1 MKKVSGFILI
11 NVIWV
16 VRGVAVEDANA
27 PHGVKLLIED
37 YPYASDGLEIWDAIK
52 SWVEEYVAFYYKS
65 DEELQKDPELQAWWK
80 DLVQVGHG
88 DLKDKPWWPKMQTRG
103 ELVQVSTTLI
113 WIASALHAAVNFGQY
128 PYGGLILNRPTIS
141 RRFMPEK
148 GSAEYDALA
157 KNPEKEFLKTITGK
171 KETLIDLTVIEI
183 LSRHTTDE
191 FYLGDRDG
199 GDNWT
204 SDAGPL
210 EAFKRFGKKL
220 ADIEQKLVQKN
231 NDETLRNRTGPAKL
245 PYTLLFPSSKEGL
258 TFRGIPNSISI

>member
-1 MKKVSGFILI
+1 
-11 NVIWV
+11 
-16 VRGVAVEDANA
+16 
-27 PHGVKLLIED
+27 LIED

-65 DEELQKDPELQAWWK
+65 DEALQKDPELQAWWK
-80 DLVQVGHG
+80 ELVQVGHG
-88 DLKDKPWWPKMQTRG
+88 DLKDKAWWPKMHTR
-103 ELVQVSTTLI
+103 EDLVEVSTTLI

-148 GSAEYDALA
+148 GSAEYVALG
-157 KNPEKEFLKTITGK
+157 KNPEKEFLRTITGK
-171 KETLIDLTVIEI
+171 KETLIDLTIIEI
-183 LSRHTTDE
+183 LSRHTSDE
-191 FYLGDRDG
+191 FYLGERDG
-199 GDNWT
+199 GDYWT

-220 ADIEQKLVQKN
+220 AEIEQKLVQKN
-231 NDETLRNRTGPAKL
+231 NNESLRNRTGPAKM
-245 PYTLLFPSSKEGL
+245 PYTLLYPSSEEGL